1 MLFREKAIIP
11 LDSVDSTNNYA
22 ASLLKLSRP
31 PEGTVIT
38 ALEQTAGRGQRGA
51 VWQSEKGENLLLSM
65 ILYPPFST
73 PEDLFSLS
81 ECVSL
86 ALSDV
91 LSDLSEKD
99 AWIKWPNDLVIEHH
113 KVSGMLVEYTWA
125 DNRVQ
130 SAIVG
135 IGVNLNQ
142 RHFDWPN
149 ASSLL
154 ALTGKRLDR
163 IRVLEQLTDRIEWYY
178 IRLRSGH
185 RAALHQEY
193 CSRLYRINEPS
204 QFLLGEKEITA
215 TITGVSLTGKLQLVA
230 EDGRHLTCD
239 LKEISL
245 RYPKG

>member
-38 ALEQTAGRGQRGA
+38 ALEQTSGRGQRGA
-51 VWQSEKGENLLLSM
+51 VWQSEKGENLLFSM

-99 AWIKWPNDLVIEHH
+99 GWIKWPNDLVIEQH

-142 RHFDWPN
+142 LHFDWPH
-149 ASSLL
+149 ASSLR
-154 ALTGKRLDR
+154 ALTGKRFDPLK
-163 IRVLEQLTDRIEWYY
+163 VLAQLTDRIESYY

-204 QFLLGEKEITA
+204 QFHWGETEITA
-215 TITGVSLTGKLQLVA
+215 TITGVSLNGKLQLIT
-230 EDGRHLTCD
+230 EEGRHLTCA

-245 RYPKG
+245 RYPIG